1 MSLQSTSPSDDGE
14 IFALVKMLSGKRI
27 EQRRRRDGISQGQ
40 LAAAIGRS
48 DRWIREMEAG
58 IPTSTIEDHVRCAHW
73 LGMSTIHIFI
83 PLLCMEHG
91 VPIPQELLTLDD
103 LWPVEEQWLETLL
116 KEQANAQRRHPVR
129 STRRRDDGLP
139 KAR

>member
-1 MSLQSTSPSDDGE
+1 MSPSDDADM
-14 IFALVKMLSGKRI
+14 FALIKMLSGKRI

-103 LWPVEEQWLETLL
+103 LWPVEEPWLETLR

-129 STRRRDDGLP
+129 STRRRDDGSP
-139 KAR
+139 RAR

>member
-1 MSLQSTSPSDDGE
+1 MSLQSTPSFDDAD
-14 IFALVKMLSGKRI
+14 IFALIKIHSGRRI

-48 DRWIREMEAG
+48 ERWIREMESG
-58 IPTSTIEDHVRCAHW
+58 IPTATIEDHVRCAHW
-73 LGMSTIHIFI
+73 LGMSTVHIFI

-91 VPIPQELLTLDD
+91 APIPEELLTLDD
-103 LWPVEEQWLETLL
+103 LWPVEEAWLETLST
-116 KEQANAQRRHPVR
+116 EQANAQRRHPVR
-129 STRRRDDGLP
+129 STRRPDNGAP